1 MKTCKVEGAVM
12 SSLTVGL
19 LSPGDMGHA
28 VGQMLIRH
36 GAKVITCLEGRSERT
51 RALAQK
57 AGIGDVPSYG
67 DLIRESDMI
76 ISILVPSEAEATA
89 ARVAQAVDGA
99 DLVYVDC
106 NAVAPATVKRI
117 GEVITGAGGQMI
129 DAGIIGGPPQEP
141 RTTRFYC
148 SGPDTS
154 VFMQLNE
161 YGLDVRSVGTEVG
174 QASGFKMCYAAGT
187 KGVTALQ
194 TELLVAAKA
203 LGLYDALIDE
213 LGMGNRL
220 VEMERG
226 IPGMPVKAKR
236 WIGEMEEIAKTFGDL
251 GLTSKMYEGA
261 ADMYRLVS
269 ETPLADETPETRD
282 KSRTL
287 AQVVEILDNQRG
299 LE

>member
-1 MKTCKVEGAVM
+1 MANVTI
-12 SSLTVGL
+12 GL

-36 GAKVITCLEGRSERT
+36 GAKVMTCLAGRSERT
-51 RALAQK
+51 RGLAQK
-57 AGIGDVPSYG
+57 AGIVDVASYG
-67 DLIRESDMI
+67 ELVRQTDMI

-89 ARVAQAVDGA
+89 NRVAEAVEGA

-106 NAVAPATVKRI
+106 NAIAPETAKRI
-117 GEVITGAGGQMI
+117 GDVITGVGGKMI

-141 RTTRFYC
+141 KTTRFYC
-148 SGPDTS
+148 SGEDVS
-154 VFMQLNE
+154 MFMQLND
-161 YGLDVRSVGTEVG
+161 YGLDVRSVGAEIG
-174 QASGFKMCYAAGT
+174 QASGFKMCFAAGT

-213 LGMGNRL
+213 LGLGDRL
-220 VEMERG
+220 AGMERG

-236 WIGEMEEIAKTFGDL
+236 WVGEMEEIAKTFADV
-251 GLTSKMYEGA
+251 GLTSKMFEGA

-269 ETPLADETPETRD
+269 DTPLADETPETRD

-287 AQVVEILDNQRG
+287 AQVIEILDNQRG
-299 LE
+299 AK

>member
-1 MKTCKVEGAVM
+1 MAD
-12 SSLTVGL
+12 LTIGL

-28 VGQMLIRH
+28 VGEMLIRH
-36 GAKVITCLEGRSERT
+36 GAKVITCLEGRSART
-51 RALAQK
+51 RGLAEK

-67 DLIRESDMI
+67 DLVKETDLI
-76 ISILVPSEAEATA
+76 ISILVPSEAERTA
-89 ARVAQAVDGA
+89 ARVAEAVNGA

-106 NAVAPATVKRI
+106 NAIAPATAKRI
-117 GEVITGAGGQMI
+117 GDVITGAGGQII
-129 DAGIIGGPPQEP
+129 DAGIIGGPPREP
-141 RTTRFYC
+141 KTTRFYC

-154 VFMQLNE
+154 AFMQLND
-161 YGLDVRSVGTEVG
+161 YGLDVRSVGNEIG
-174 QASGFKMCYAAGT
+174 QASGFKMCFAAGT

-213 LGMGNRL
+213 LGMGDRL
-220 VEMERG
+220 AGMERG

-236 WIGEMEEIAKTFGDL
+236 WVGEMEEIAKTFGDL
-251 GLTSKMYEGA
+251 GLTPKMYEGA

-287 AQVVEILDNQRG
+287 AQVVAVLDKQRG
-299 LE
+299 SK